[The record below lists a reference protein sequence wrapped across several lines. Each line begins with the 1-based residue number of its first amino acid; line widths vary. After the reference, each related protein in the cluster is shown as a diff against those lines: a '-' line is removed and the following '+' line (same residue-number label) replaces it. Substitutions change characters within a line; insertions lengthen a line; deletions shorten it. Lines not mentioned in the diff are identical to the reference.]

1 MDELQILAECTQST
15 RRIYSWLLVIKH
27 QQSYFLA
34 SKSRGK
40 WKKARLTGNH
50 EVKHLQEN
58 LVLHEVIPF
67 KTSGISIQN
76 ISLSLSL
83 ALCLS
88 LLFPLSLAVS
98 YTNFSLKKT
107 RQWMLRLHK
116 PIFLKHHMLQC
127 LLVIQ
132 IHYLGGTQ
140 LFIEIFR
147 LIRTIYSLTQFV
159 LVLVTQ
165 RKIFSVLHK
174 EHLVKDRGLLND
186 QVLCTLRITDFNQ
199 HFISNVT

>member
-1 MDELQILAECTQST
+1 MKSFP
-15 RRIYSWLLVIKH
+15 SKLVE
-27 QQSYFLA
+27 FLF
-34 SKSRGK
+34 R
-40 WKKARLTGNH
+40 T
-50 EVKHLQEN
+50 
-58 LVLHEVIPF
+58 
-67 KTSGISIQN
+67 

-88 LLFPLSLAVS
+88 LLYPLSLAVS

-116 PIFLKHHMLQC
+116 PVFLKHHMMQC

-132 IHYLGGTQ
+132 IHYFGRTQ

-147 LIRTIYSLTQFV
+147 LIRIIYSLTYFV

-165 RKIFSVLHK
+165 RKIFKVLHK
-174 EHLVKDRGLLND
+174 EHLVKDQGLLND
-186 QVLCTLRITDFNQ
+186 QVLCTLTITDFNQ